1 MNLPRPTVW
10 EWFSTHFWNYW
21 GWFVIGFTITRKRA
35 CACGSLRK
43 FHGANW
49 TPPFLNFEGKAEIE
63 MGHLYHSYVKDYRR
77 VFLQISLRISKDES
91 SKETMSY
98 HLVLSEFQRDV
109 MEFRMEFNQWP
120 FFQDPKMEVLHP
132 IFGNI
137 LWWYSRTWPL
147 KWPYSWSVPPI

>member
-1 MNLPRPTVW
+1 
-10 EWFSTHFWNYW
+10 
-21 GWFVIGFTITRKRA
+21 
-35 CACGSLRK
+35 
-43 FHGANW
+43 
-49 TPPFLNFEGKAEIE
+49 

-137 LWWYSRTWPL
+137 LW
-147 KWPYSWSVPPI
+147 